1 MTREEA
7 LWQWQHAP
15 GLCAL
20 IAKTMEIGSA
30 LDGKPS
36 FVCPRCRAQSFNPHD
51 IEHRYC
57 GRCHMFIRDSEPLS
71 QSTTHLGGSPPPRQ
85 RPQEDAEWIKD
96 GGHSGQR

>member
-1 MTREEA
+1 MDEEKVRQA
-7 LWQWQHAP
+7 LRDLAEATEK
-15 GLCAL
+15 L
-20 IAKTMEIGSA
+20 SA
-30 LDGKPS
+30 IVGHPC
-36 FVCPRCRAQSFNPHD
+36 FVCPRCLAQSFNPRD

-57 GRCHMFIRDSEPLS
+57 GRCRKFIRDPTPLS